1 MRYVCM
7 SSYGKST
14 GPVYGTARSTMTS
27 QFSSTTADI
36 STEDGNNATIME
48 RSTSRLGKRKRD
60 EVDDA
65 SYLTY
70 KTPQYIEVDE
80 DDNIRGFHVSPYCPI
95 SRLYIRDRD
104 LDTPGLSQNTSIK
117 NTIQWR
123 AHKEVAIEIAKYN
136 HIMVLHDL
144 VDQNNSHI
152 MVLAKDHAI
161 IQGRYKQVFE
171 MLGKVEALWD
181 RKDGK
186 STIYSLT
193 FVSGAKAREIR
204 QQRRKGGLVDAHF
217 KYIPMDWAEA
227 DKLMSKD
234 YREDDGEPLVVIQLR
249 PDDTSPPGNLKPGR
263 RLVPIDELV

>member
-1 MRYVCM
+1 M
-7 SSYGKST
+7 SCCRQST
-14 GPVYGTARSTMTS
+14 GRVYDTARDTMTS
-27 QFSSTTADI
+27 QPSSIAADI
-36 STEDGNNATIME
+36 STENGNNATIMGG
-48 RSTSRLGKRKRD
+48 STSRLGKRKRD
-60 EVDDA
+60 EVDDV

-104 LDTPGLSQNTSIK
+104 LGTPGLSQNASIK

-123 AHKEVAIEIAKYN
+123 AHKEVAMEIAKYN
-136 HIMVLHDL
+136 NIMVLHDL
-144 VDQNNSHI
+144 VDQTNSHI

-171 MLGKVEALWD
+171 MLRKVEALWD
-181 RKDGK
+181 RKDGE
-186 STIYSLT
+186 STIYALT
-193 FVSGAKAREIR
+193 FVSVVKSREIR

-249 PDDTSPPGNLKPGR
+249 PNDTSPPGNLKPGR
-263 RLVPIDELV
+263 RLVPVDELL